1 MARVLEEMDEAVHY
15 VKNQSLGF
23 TLPYSVNGEDYQYNP
38 DFIARTDD
46 GRGQEDQYN
55 RIIEVTG
62 ERKLEK
68 DSKVSTARNLWV
80 PAGNNHG
87 GFERGG
93 FVEVTDPWD
102 AVNTIRGYFKND
114 LGI

>member
-23 TLPYSVNGEDYQYNP
+23 TLPYSINGEDY
-38 DFIARTDD
+38 
-46 GRGQEDQYN
+46 QYN

>member
-23 TLPYSVNGEDYQYNP
+23 TLPYSIDGEDY
-38 DFIARTDD
+38 
-46 GRGQEDQYN
+46 QYN

-93 FVEVTDPWD
+93 FVKVTDPWD